1 MTDKETILQK
11 LEDIEK
17 SFKSIKQHV
26 NNIEK
31 SFEELKLLCE
41 QVGVTKVYIRLIYTP
56 EDEMSKAKRGVS
68 YGFIKEQESIKKS
81 IIYESINEESIEEK
95 LILINDCFQQILE
108 EVEKPQI
115 LIKEEKDYLLIKLC
129 LEGDLSLSLSG
140 RYILQNPNLI
150 QLVQKLRTHEN
161 IMVKLAQDN
170 DMKMLKELV
179 Y

>member
-1 MTDKETILQK
+1 MSEKEITQK

-26 NNIEK
+26 NDIEK
-31 SFEELKLLCE
+31 RFEELKSLCE
-41 QVGVTKVYIRLIYTP
+41 KKGLIKVYIRLIYNP
-56 EDEMSKAKRGVS
+56 EDEMNKAMRGAL
-68 YGFIKEQESIKKS
+68 YGYINEQESIKKS
-81 IIYESINEESIEEK
+81 IIYESRSEESIEEK
-95 LILINDCFQQILE
+95 LTLINDCFKQILE

-140 RYILQNPNLI
+140 RYILQNSNLV

-161 IMVKLAQDN
+161 IMVKLVQEEDI
-170 DMKMLKELV
+170 KMLKELV

>member
-1 MTDKETILQK
+1 MTEKEIIQQK

-26 NNIEK
+26 NSIEK

-68 YGFIKEQESIKKS
+68 YGFIKEQESTKKN
-81 IIYESINEESIEEK
+81 IVYESITDESVEEK
-95 LILINDCFQQILE
+95 LILINDLFQQIIE
-108 EVEKPQI
+108 VVEKPLI
-115 LIKEEKDYLLIKLC
+115 VIKEEKDYLLVKLC
-129 LEGDLSLSLSG
+129 LEGDLALSLSG
-140 RYILQNPNLI
+140 RYILQNPSLI
-150 QLVQKLRTHEN
+150 QLVQKIRTHEN

-170 DMKMLKELV
+170 DMKMWKELT